1 MEDTFLKYWP
11 FLSSLG
17 GILLGGAVNWAI
29 TKEKLGQLFKSHD
42 DLEIVVNKNR
52 EEIEKRVGQI
62 EIRNE
67 GDRIAA
73 ARLEVKVDDVRA
85 AILRLEQK

>member
-1 MEDTFLKYWP
+1 MEDTLIKYWP

-29 TKEKLGQLFKSHD
+29 TKEKVESLFKAHD
-42 DLEIVVNKNR
+42 EL
-52 EEIEKRVGQI
+52 EKRVHRI
-62 EIRNE
+62 E
-67 GDRIAA
+67 DRTDSDRLAA

>member
-1 MEDTFLKYWP
+1 MDDALLKFWP

-29 TKEKLGQLFKSHD
+29 TKQKVEQLFKSHD
-42 DLEIVVNKNR
+42 ELERRVDKKFDEND
-52 EEIEKRVGQI
+52 KRMNQI
-62 EIRNE
+62 ETRNE